1 MIKKKPKIYI
11 GIDPAFRKKGFAM
24 AIIDTTDNTVN
35 FKTFK
40 NGFLDFMG
48 WMISDKPSTEEAVFC
63 IENSNLQSVTFDM
76 RGNKNVVARKSR
88 NVGKNQA
95 ASQYTVWAC
104 QANGYKVI
112 DLSPKDKGGKWT
124 EDGFKWVVKSKKLIL
139 SKAKPNQDERDAL
152 KLAIIALNKWQLAK

>member
-1 MIKKKPKIYI
+1 MIRQKPKIYI
-11 GIDPAFRKKGFAM
+11 GIDPAFRKKGFAI

-35 FKTFK
+35 FKTFR
-40 NGFLDFMG
+40 NGFLDFLG
-48 WMISDKPSTEEAVFC
+48 WMISDRPNISDTVFC
-63 IENSNLQSVTFDM
+63 VENSNLQKVTFDM

-95 ASQYTVWAC
+95 ASQYTVDTCRAY
-104 QANGYKVI
+104 GFKVI

-139 SKAKPNQDERDAL
+139 SKAKPNQDEKDAL
-152 KLAIIALNKWQLAK
+152 KLAVIALNKWQMAK